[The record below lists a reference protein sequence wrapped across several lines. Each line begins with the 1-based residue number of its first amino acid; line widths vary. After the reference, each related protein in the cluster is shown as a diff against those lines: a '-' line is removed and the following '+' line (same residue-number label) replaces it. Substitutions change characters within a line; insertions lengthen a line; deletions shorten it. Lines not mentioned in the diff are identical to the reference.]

1 MSCVSNLFI
10 FHFNFLV
17 NLISKMLASYLFVLC
32 QENSFFFL
40 SLTDRYL
47 LVISIFLLLF
57 RKKKKDLIK

>member
-1 MSCVSNLFI
+1 MSCVFNLFI

-47 LVISIFLLLF
+47 VISVFVVVVL
-57 RKKKKDLIK
+57 KKKSFN